1 MSERVCQFF
10 LRGRCQRPKCEFRHP
25 ADRALS
31 AAGLA
36 ASTEKA
42 SDDKKINPETNE
54 EVAADVE
61 VDSGKVATEV
71 AATHLIT
78 TLISFV
84 QQ

>member
-10 LRGRCQRPKCEFRHP
+10 LRGRCQRAKCEFRHP
-25 ADRALS
+25 ADRAPS
-31 AAGLA
+31 AARLA

-42 SDDKKINPETNE
+42 LDDKKINPESNE
-54 EVAADVE
+54 EVTADVE

-71 AATHLIT
+71 AATRLIT